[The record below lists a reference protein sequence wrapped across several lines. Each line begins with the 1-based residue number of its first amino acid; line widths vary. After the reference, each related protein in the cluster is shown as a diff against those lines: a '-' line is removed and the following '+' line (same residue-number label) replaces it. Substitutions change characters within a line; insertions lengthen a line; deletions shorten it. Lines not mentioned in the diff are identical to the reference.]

1 MKLIDLIRLRRL
13 QDAYFESNIRF
24 CNNLK
29 RGLSQATAEY
39 KTAVCLSIVC
49 RSRYEDCL
57 EELKDKHGISDYQK
71 LMHHLR
77 SFRGYRLIR
86 WVFNTLGLGHYV

>member
-29 RGLSQATAEY
+29 RGLSMATAEY
-39 KTAVCLSIVC
+39 KTAVCLCIVC
-49 RSRYEDCL
+49 KSRYDDCF
-57 EELKDKHGISDYQK
+57 EELKKKHGIGDYQK

-77 SFRGYRLIR
+77 SFRGYRLVLR
-86 WVFNTLGLGHYV
+86 VFRILGMGDYV